1 MEGLLRAFCVA
12 QRRQF
17 ELAVNGV
24 FWRTTVFFVLVL
36 RQQDCVLQPCI
47 SPKSTIHG
55 QRFRNGFKLAPLSY
69 QKIQT
74 KLQSNVAKGS
84 KRFLVYV
91 CLVYV

>member
-36 RQQDCVLQPCI
+36 RQQDCVL
-47 SPKSTIHG
+47 
-55 QRFRNGFKLAPLSY
+55 
-69 QKIQT
+69 
-74 KLQSNVAKGS
+74 
-84 KRFLVYV
+84 
-91 CLVYV
+91 

>member
-36 RQQDCVLQPCI
+36 RQARLRPPALYFAKIHHPRSEI
-47 SPKSTIHG
+47 S
-55 QRFRNGFKLAPLSY
+55 KLLFCECE
-69 QKIQT
+69 
-74 KLQSNVAKGS
+74 GS
-84 KRFLVYV
+84 
-91 CLVYV
+91 